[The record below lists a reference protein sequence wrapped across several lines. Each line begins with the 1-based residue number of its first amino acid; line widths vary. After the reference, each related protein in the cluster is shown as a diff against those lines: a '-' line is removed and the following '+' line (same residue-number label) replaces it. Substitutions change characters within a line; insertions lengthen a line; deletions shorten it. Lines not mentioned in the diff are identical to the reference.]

1 VRQTVGVAVL
11 VGVGPVGDGVFVGV
25 LVPVAVDSLGVGG
38 TGVVGVGELVRV
50 LVGVFD
56 GMRVEVFV
64 GVAEFLGV
72 LV

>member
-1 VRQTVGVAVL
+1 VGDGVL
-11 VGVGPVGDGVFVGV
+11 VGV
-25 LVPVAVDSLGVGG
+25 LVYVAVDWLGVCG

-50 LVGVFD
+50 LVGVLD
-56 GMRVEVFV
+56 GMRVDVFV